1 MGVGTAVVVPDGPAL
16 DVRMPATI
24 IAHCSGVAWDI
35 KSRNCLGLIMVGVL
49 RVLRFGVGFGVV
61 SMIYT
66 HMHMKI

>member
-1 MGVGTAVVVPDGPAL
+1 MGIGIAVVVPDSPVLG
-16 DVRMPATI
+16 VSIPATI
-24 IAHCSGVAWDI
+24 IARCSGVAWDI
-35 KSRNCLGLIMVGVL
+35 KSRNCSGLIMVGVL

>member
-16 DVRMPATI
+16 GVSMPAI
-24 IAHCSGVAWDI
+24 IARCSGVAWDI
-35 KSRNCLGLIMVGVL
+35 KSQNCSGLIMVGVL
-49 RVLRFGVGFGVV
+49 RVLRFGVGFSVV